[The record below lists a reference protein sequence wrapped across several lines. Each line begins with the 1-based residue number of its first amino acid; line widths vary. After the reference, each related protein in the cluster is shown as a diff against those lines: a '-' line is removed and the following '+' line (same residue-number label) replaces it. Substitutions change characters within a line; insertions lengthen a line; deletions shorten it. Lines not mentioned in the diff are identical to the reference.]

1 MLRAAVPEDVGPVGA
16 LAACMGCETAAA
28 DAVRLSLEGGAVRV
42 TVSDEGGVNGFA
54 VWSLVLD
61 EAEIQYIAVSPECRR
76 RGIASRLIDEIAARA
91 SVIFLEVREGNA
103 PARALY
109 KSCGFAEA
117 GVRRAY
123 YSDGENA
130 VIMRKEIN
138 RGADTRH

>member
-1 MLRAAVPEDVGPVGA
+1 MLREAVLEDAGAVSA
-16 LAACMGCETAAA
+16 LAACIGCEKAAA

-61 EAEIQYIAVSPECRR
+61 EAEIQYIAVAPECRR
-76 RGIASRLIDEIAARA
+76 RGVATRLIDEIAARA

-103 PARALY
+103 AARALY
-109 KSCGFAEA
+109 KKRGFAET

-130 VIMRKEIN
+130 VVMRKEIN
-138 RGADTRH
+138 RGTDTRH

>member
-1 MLRAAVPEDVGPVGA
+1 MLRGAVLEDAGAVSA
-16 LAACMGCETAAA
+16 LAACIGCEKAAA

-61 EAEIQYIAVSPECRR
+61 EAEIQYIAVAPECRR
-76 RGIASRLIDEIAARA
+76 RGVATRLIDEIAARA

-103 PARALY
+103 AARALY
-109 KSCGFAEA
+109 KKRGFAET

-130 VIMRKEIN
+130 VVMRKEIN
-138 RGADTRH
+138 RGTDTRH